1 MKLTVIDR
9 KKFEQRFP
17 NRQHGIFNFAP
28 YGSVEVDYTG
38 TILHSLRPSA
48 ISCET
53 DLPAFQELI
62 VWGTLFQEKVWR
74 ALLTIPFAET
84 VCYSDIAHKIGHPRA
99 VRAVGSALGA
109 NPIGIIIPCHRV
121 LAKYGKIGGF
131 EWGIELKK
139 KWLAIEAG
147 DGSTTEHL

>member
-17 NRQHGIFNFAP
+17 DRQHAIFNFAP

-38 TILHSLRPSA
+38 NILHGLRPSA
-48 ISCET
+48 ISTET
-53 DLPAFQELI
+53 DLPDFHEL
-62 VWGTLFQEKVWR
+62 VVCGTAFQEKVWR
-74 ALLTIPFAET
+74 ALLTIPFGET

-109 NPIGIIIPCHRV
+109 NPIGVIIPCHRV

-131 EWGIELKK
+131 DWGIELKQ
-139 KWLAIEAG
+139 KWLAIEA
-147 DGSTTEHL
+147 DSGSTKEHP